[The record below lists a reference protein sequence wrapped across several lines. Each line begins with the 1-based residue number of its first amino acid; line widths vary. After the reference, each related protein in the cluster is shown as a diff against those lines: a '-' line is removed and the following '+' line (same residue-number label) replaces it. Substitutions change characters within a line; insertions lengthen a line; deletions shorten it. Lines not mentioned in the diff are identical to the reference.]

1 MTTVARVE
9 GISDRTL
16 TRLIRYGAIALGVML
31 VAFVAI
37 YYKGQHV
44 DSGPSLGERQID
56 SAEQAVRQAPQNVA
70 ARLSLAA
77 TYLKDGRPDAALTQY
92 DEILRAVPGNRAAL
106 LGAGTATMQNGDLDG
121 AVTLFTKVV
130 AGTKN
135 VEFSNVDPQLQTAY
149 YWLGSIAAQRGNYD
163 DAVKNIRASLKV
175 DDSDADSW
183 YLLGTLQI
191 KQGDPKGAVASLQ
204 RAIAFVPTGWCEP
217 YTALGGAYTA
227 MKAPQLA
234 EYAGAMVDFCTK
246 NPGNA
251 TKRLSALISGPAAI
265 DAMLGLG
272 LIAETQS
279 DRAAAVDWY
288 RKVLVADPTNTNA
301 TTALGRLDAT
311 GAPTTQPKAG

>member
-1 MTTVARVE
+1 MTTLARVD

-16 TRLIRYGAIALGVML
+16 TRLIRYGAIALAVML

-37 YYKGQHV
+37 YYRGTHV
-44 DSGPSLGERQID
+44 DSGPSLSERQID
-56 SAEQAVRQAPQNVA
+56 SAERAVRQAPQNVA

-77 TYLKDGRPDAALTQY
+77 TYLKDGRPEDALTQY
-92 DEILRAVPGNRAAL
+92 QEILRAVPGNRAAL

-121 AVTLFTKVV
+121 AVAYFNKIV

-135 VEFSNVDPQLQTAY
+135 VEFSNVDPQLQSAY
-149 YWLGSIAAQRGNYD
+149 YWLGSIAAQRNNYD
-163 DAVKNIRASLKV
+163 DAVKNIRLSLKV

-204 RAIAFVPTGWCEP
+204 RAIAFVPTGWCDP
-217 YTALGGAYTA
+217 YGALGDAYRA
-227 MKAPQLA
+227 MKAPELT
-234 EYAGAMVDFCTK
+234 EYAGAMQDFCTK
-246 NPGNA
+246 NPDSA
-251 TKRLSALISGPAAI
+251 TKRLSALTTGPAAV

-279 DRAAAVDWY
+279 DRNAAIGWY
-288 RKVLVADPTNTNA
+288 RKVLVADPTNSTA
-301 TTALGRLDAT
+301 TTAMGRL
-311 GAPTTQPKAG
+311 GASGTSTSTTKAS

>member
-1 MTTVARVE
+1 MTTLARVE

-16 TRLIRYGAIALGVML
+16 TRLIRYGAIALAVML
-31 VAFVAI
+31 VAFIAF

-77 TYLKDGRPDAALTQY
+77 TYLKDGRPADALTQY
-92 DEILRAVPGNRAAL
+92 EEILRAVPGNRAAM
-106 LGAGTATMQNGDLDG
+106 LGAGTAKMQDGDLDG
-121 AVTLFTKVV
+121 AVALFAKIV

-135 VEFSNVDPQLQTAY
+135 VEFSNVDPQLQSAY

-191 KQGDPKGAVASLQ
+191 KQGDPQGAVASLK

-217 YTALGGAYTA
+217 YSALRDAYTA
-227 MKAPQLA
+227 SKAAELA
-234 EYAGAMVDFCTK
+234 EYAGAMGDFCGK
-246 NPGNA
+246 RPDDA
-251 TKRLSALISGPAAI
+251 TRRLSALTTGPAAT

-279 DRAAAVDWY
+279 DRTAAVDWY
-288 RKVLVADPTNTNA
+288 RKVLVADPKNA
-301 TTALGRLDAT
+301 TAITALGRLDAAGT
-311 GAPTTQPKAG
+311 TTTPTKAS